1 MLAARAKPTRGD
13 QAEDVQVFLKESLV
27 LFPFVGKPRNRSH
40 RFRLI
45 TTEFCETSL
54 CDKIAP
60 RNFVRVYDEKNCC
73 DSVWRVIRV
82 HTQFMIGLSHCCVKR
97 RFGVLVYCV
106 VFGCTTTDGCGRSLH
121 FFPKCMRT

>member
-60 RNFVRVYDEKNCC
+60 SNFVRVYDEKNCCVC

-82 HTQFMIGLSHCCVKR
+82 HTQFMMTHLHISVVTNYYIAPEFPPR
-97 RFGVLVYCV
+97 VLIENK
-106 VFGCTTTDGCGRSLH
+106 
-121 FFPKCMRT
+121 P